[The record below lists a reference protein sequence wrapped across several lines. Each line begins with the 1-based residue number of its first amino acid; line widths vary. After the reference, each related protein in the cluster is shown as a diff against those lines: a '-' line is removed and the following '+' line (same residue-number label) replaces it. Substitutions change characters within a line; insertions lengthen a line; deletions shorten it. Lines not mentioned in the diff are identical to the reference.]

1 MYRQTMFAEFEKM
14 THEMVER
21 GEGLTAEKLCGIYH
35 QLNEL
40 YFGEEMELDSYI
52 DMEWAR
58 IPHFYTPFY
67 VYQYATGYGAA
78 TAISRKILNGEE
90 GIIEKYRQFLKGGN
104 SMDCIDLLKLC
115 GVDMTEPQ
123 PVADAL
129 TVFGE
134 YLDQMENI
142 TKIRKKVTEN

>member
-1 MYRQTMFAEFEKM
+1 
-14 THEMVER
+14 
-21 GEGLTAEKLCGIYH
+21 
-35 QLNEL
+35 
-40 YFGEEMELDSYI
+40 
-52 DMEWAR
+52 
-58 IPHFYTPFY
+58 
-67 VYQYATGYGAA
+67 
-78 TAISRKILNGEE
+78 
-90 GIIEKYRQFLKGGN
+90 
-104 SMDCIDLLKLC
+104 MDCIDLLKLC